1 MKIHIFYSHYNVTG
15 TDNKFRPNW
24 FNYEKCFVNLLNTTK
39 DKNVDIHVVMDGK
52 IEDNWIKKYK
62 DKYIA
67 HEIKAGN
74 CNDAAIKIFEII
86 LKLNTIGDKDLIYIL
101 ENDYL
106 HTDDW
111 TDKVSD
117 IFETFSGLSY
127 VSLYDASDKYSA
139 PMYDDLISKIF
150 VTNTSHWRTTP
161 STCGSFITTK
171 KVLTEDYN
179 EQSGITIPPG
189 DHHKWVWLNENK
201 GRFVLTPMPGLST
214 HCMDFLMSP
223 IIDWKKINEN
233 SIIHE

>member
-1 MKIHIFYSHYNVTG
+1 MKIHIFYSHYNVSG
-15 TDNKFRPNW
+15 TDSKFRPNW
-24 FNYEKCFVNLLNTTK
+24 FDYEKCFINLLNTTK
-39 DKNVDIHVVMDGK
+39 NKNVDIHVVMDGK

-62 DKYIA
+62 DKYTT
-67 HEIKAGN
+67 HEIEAGN
-74 CNDAAIKIFEII
+74 GSDAFIKIFEII
-86 LKLNTIGDKDLIYIL
+86 LNLNTIGDKDLIYIL

-111 TDKVSD
+111 VDKVSD

-127 VSLYDASDKYSA
+127 VSLYDAIDKYSA
-139 PMYDDLISKIF
+139 PMYDDLISKIL

-161 STCGSFITTK
+161 STCGSFVTTK
-171 KVLTEDYN
+171 NILIEDYD
-179 EQSGITIPPG
+179 EQTGKTIPPG

-201 GRFVLTPMPGLST
+201 GRFVLILIFGLST

-233 SIIHE
+233 AIIHK